1 VWSAQLDLRSRE
13 RHPLARA
20 EAVPQGSVRA
30 PSQALFKAAARLE
43 LAVLREDAWQ
53 TALVIADALADHADW
68 DTMLS
73 RPTHAELAR
82 VAGCSTRTVA
92 RVRARLEAAGLIGIV
107 TPGRTSDPVAPQ
119 DGPLA
124 QAYILTIPQHLLAR
138 LQPTSEPDDQGEDAP
153 AQPDREPG
161 DQDDVAGDE
170 QAQAPGQDGL
180 TRADD
185 PVDETVT
192 PSKSTFGG
200 LGKDQPPHARDAQA
214 GAREVPAWARSARG
228 ASSNTGR
235 PALDEGGLGRE
246 IIWPTTVRP
255 ATRTER
261 HLAAA
266 EAHRIDP
273 VLRRVSVAHVAA
285 LAREW
290 HLAGWTIADF
300 RWALVYRPDGTP
312 WPHSLVAA
320 DVRHVPGWVRH
331 RLAAWRTDPADLASP
346 PTRSRSQR
354 IQAARAAEAAA
365 HAAAAAEHAATA
377 AAALAPDQVDGWT
390 GHRARLAERTA
401 AAAAVRRAQAQQATT
416 EAAAAGPAPAVRP
429 APAVVDR
436 PQPRPGAVRPVDE
449 TADPRIAALRAA
461 TRAARRR

>member
-1 VWSAQLDLRSRE
+1 M
-13 RHPLARA
+13 
-20 EAVPQGSVRA
+20 A
-30 PSQALFKAAARLE
+30 PSQVFFKAAVRLVPE
-43 LAVLREDAWQ
+43 LAALREDALQ

-82 VAGCSTRTVA
+82 VAKCSTRTVA
-92 RVRARLEAAGLIGIV
+92 RYRALFEQAGLVGIV
-107 TPGRTSDPVAPQ
+107 TPGRTSDPVAPKY
-119 DGPLA
+119 GPLA
-124 QAYILTIPQHLLAR
+124 QAYILTIPQALLEQ
-138 LQPTSEPDDQGEDAP
+138 LQPASEPDDQDQDGP
-153 AQPDREPG
+153 AQPDREPVDHG
-161 DQDDVAGDE
+161 DVAGGE
-170 QAQAPGQDGL
+170 QAQAPGQDDL
-180 TRADD
+180 TSHDATDT

-228 ASSNTGR
+228 TTTSNTGK

-246 IIWPTTVRP
+246 IIWPTTLRP

-273 VLRRVSVAHVAA
+273 ILRRVSVAHVAA
-285 LAREW
+285 LCRELF
-290 HLAGWTIADF
+290 LAGWTVADI
-300 RWALVYRPDGTP
+300 RWALVHRPDGTP

-331 RLAAWRTDPADLASP
+331 RTAAWRTDPTDPTSP

-354 IQAARAAEAAA
+354 IQAARDAEAAA
-365 HAAAAAEHAATA
+365 HAEAAAEHAATA

-401 AAAAVRRAQAQQATT
+401 AAAAARRAQAQQATT
-416 EAAAAGPAPAVRP
+416 EAAVRP
-429 APAVVDR
+429 APAAPAVVRPAAEVVDR
-436 PQPRPGAVRPVDE
+436 PQPRLSAVRPVDE
-449 TADPRIAALRAA
+449 TTNPRIAALRAA
-461 TRAARRR
+461 ARASRRPRR